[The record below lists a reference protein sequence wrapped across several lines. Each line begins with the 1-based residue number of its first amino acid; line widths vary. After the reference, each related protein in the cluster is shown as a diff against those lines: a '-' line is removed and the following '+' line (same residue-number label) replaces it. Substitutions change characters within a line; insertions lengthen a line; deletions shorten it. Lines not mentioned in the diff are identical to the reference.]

1 MNNAETSIPKV
12 VGVNVKRI
20 LIALVI
26 ATLMAV
32 CSSCKSESGEGA
44 LPREVQGA
52 WITDDPQ
59 YAERLIKFWP
69 SEYVI
74 LTGVESQA
82 AMQAVDKVERQ
93 PFGNGFTLTI
103 FSTNRTGT
111 HDQMG
116 LTYSPAN
123 GGELR
128 FRNQK
133 QVWRRVPEK

>member
-1 MNNAETSIPKV
+1 MGID
-12 VGVNVKRI
+12 VKR
-20 LIALVI
+20 LMIALFTV
-26 ATLMAV
+26 TLMAL
-32 CSSCKSESGEGA
+32 CSACKSGRGEA
-44 LPREVQGA
+44 SLPREVEGA

-82 AMQAVDKVERQ
+82 NVQTVDKVERQ
-93 PFGNGFTLTI
+93 QSGNGFALTI
-103 FSTNRTGT
+103 YSSNRAGN
-111 HDQMG
+111 HDQIG
-116 LTYSPAN
+116 ISYSPAN

-133 QVWRRVPEK
+133 PVWRRVPEK